1 MKTIVYKASTRGHQN
16 HGWLD
21 ARHTFS
27 FANYYDPDRM
37 NFGALRVLNDDIVA
51 GGEGFGTH
59 PHDNMEIVTI
69 PLSGDLAHK
78 DSMGHAEVI
87 KAGEIQAM
95 SAGKGITHSEYNAN
109 KDIPVNLFQIW
120 IFPNK
125 RNVEPRYEQKAFN
138 LVQNKNQ
145 LVLIVSPDAA
155 DGSLWIHQ
163 DAWFS
168 IGMYEKEKSFA
179 YDIKKSGNGVFAM
192 VVEGSF
198 KFGNQIL
205 ESKDAIGICETDR
218 LDFMALSDHARILL
232 IDVPMKY

>member
-27 FANYYDPDRM
+27 FANYYDPDRV

-78 DSMGHAEVI
+78 DSMGYAEVI

-145 LVLIVSPDAA
+145 LVLIVSPDGA

-198 KFGNQIL
+198 KFGDQIL
-205 ESKDAIGICETDR
+205 GSKDAIGIWETDR
-218 LDFMALSDHARILL
+218 IDFTALSDHARILL